1 MSLAFIPERTAQ
13 AASQEFKMIRFEDK
27 PEQPYRGPER
37 RKGQERRV
45 GSDRRR
51 DIRFELDKDDRRS
64 GRDRRRNLGGWGS
77 ISTV

>member
-1 MSLAFIPERTAQ
+1 
-13 AASQEFKMIRFEDK
+13 MIRFEDK
-27 PEQPYRGPER
+27 PEQPYRGPEP
-37 RKGQERRV
+37 RKGQERRI

-64 GRDRRRNLGGWGS
+64 GRDRRRNVGGWGS